1 MCVKSWANVVVRDS
15 HLFFIYTSGFF
26 MGAESV
32 YWWQGCGHL
41 QGYTIHDICRAMH
54 IIHSQGKHQMM
65 KTTVRTINKKT
76 ESSGPVDGILFWIW
90 TLPVD
95 VTIYKRVLCKLFCS
109 WSKCHSTKMKF
120 FANTF
125 MSCAYNKCL
134 KVKNNL
140 IIKHGSKSHNIIEGK
155 ISKFKNK
162 TNNGNH

>member
-1 MCVKSWANVVVRDS
+1 MVVSSLEQMWSLETHSFSV
-15 HLFFIYTSGFF
+15 YNSGFF

-32 YWWQGCGHL
+32 HGWQGCGHL
-41 QGYTIHDICRAMH
+41 QGYTIHDICRAVH

-95 VTIYKRVLCKLFCS
+95 VTIYKHVLCKLFCS

-120 FANTF
+120 FLRILSWA
-125 MSCAYNKCL
+125 
-134 KVKNNL
+134 VH
-140 IIKHGSKSHNIIEGK
+140 I
-155 ISKFKNK
+155 
-162 TNNGNH
+162 TNV